1 MTDCPSQAGGYSAE
15 APRHQL
21 ASSHRI
27 SPCNSALG
35 SGRRAVESRALTHN
49 RLYWLRCS
57 NNNSTV
63 QARRYCEDLQALCA
77 PGFCGKRVTPFC
89 LALLTAAWAREKS
102 AFSSGSLARIF
113 SAARQEMMGR
123 RGGWCVILATKQFQ
137 GASPVALPNPAAQ
150 SVHQPQTSC
159 APQRPRA
166 RCPPAPS
173 APAEPGCGVLMG
185 WSATQ
190 HRMMSQ
196 ITFQGA
202 SVFTPSGLACVPDT
216 LRHGS
221 GRGVRVHALAARP
234 PAKAPP
240 QPTPF
245 RHGPDT
251 LPAFLI
257 PATSSLLHTLQQGI
271 QQTHEHAH
279 R

>member
-1 MTDCPSQAGGYSAE
+1 MSLQAATASA
-15 APRHQL
+15 
-21 ASSHRI
+21 
-27 SPCNSALG
+27 PCNSALG
-35 SGRRAVESRALTHN
+35 LGRRAFESRAVLTPGSAG
-49 RLYWLRCS
+49 CAAA
-57 NNNSTV
+57 TTP
-63 QARRYCEDLQALCA
+63 ALCRHAESDDVKMCRHYAPA

-113 SAARQEMMGR
+113 SAARRDIMGR
-123 RGGWCVILATKQFQ
+123 RGGRCVSFAATAQAPATSTAHLQRLFAAQ
-137 GASPVALPNPAAQ
+137 RRRVLTSHRPVAHLGAPA
-150 SVHQPQTSC
+150 HT
-159 APQRPRA
+159 A
-166 RCPPAPS
+166 RQPPAHAARQPPSS
-173 APAEPGCGVLMG
+173 APADPGCGVLMG

-202 SVFTPSGLACVPDT
+202 SVFTPRGLACVPDT

-221 GRGVRVHALAARP
+221 ARGVRVHALAARP

-245 RHGPDT
+245 RHGPDA
-251 LPAFLI
+251 LPAVLI
-257 PATSSLLHTLQQGI
+257 PATSSLLHKLQQGI